1 MRYYLN
7 KLINSLNRFMYGRYK
22 GDELNRFLIIV
33 YFVFYILSFIPIPFF
48 LEIFQ
53 LLSTF
58 VFVIV
63 IFRALSKNIYA
74 RQQEFYK
81 YLNLKNKIKSS
92 INLQKQKQ
100 QNRKT
105 HLYFKCK
112 NCKANLRVPKGKG
125 KIEITCPKCKY
136 TMIKHS

>member
-7 KLINSLNRFMYGRYK
+7 KLLYSINNFMYGRYR

-33 YFVFYILSFIPIPFF
+33 YFIFYALGFIAFPY
-48 LEIFQ
+48 LAIFQ

-58 VFVIV
+58 VFVFIL
-63 IFRALSKNIYA
+63 FRALSKNIYA
-74 RQQEFYK
+74 RQKELTK
-81 YLNLKNKIKSS
+81 YLNIKNKFLSNFK
-92 INLQKQKQ
+92 LKKQKFE
-100 QNRKT
+100 NRKT

-125 KIEITCPKCKY
+125 KIEITCPKCKH
-136 TMIKHS
+136 TVIKHS